1 MTDWSAALAH
11 AFQRHLVAEDES
23 KQDSPASAVVG
34 SSTTRA
40 GPRRCGTPGTTSPEA
55 LARGVVPAEPAES
68 QDFRLSGTTG
78 TTGTTQIETDLHVS
92 AEQEEADLFD
102 ERAAIV
108 EDGAGV
114 PRAWAEAFARLDL
127 LARRQGESDHR
138 WRQLMNDAGRFLD
151 RWGVE
156 AAKLGWSAIDV
167 FGNHANRSPDGP
179 TTAGLVP
186 LIMGGT
192 VVSIGHDRATICMS
206 DGGSVVY
213 LRRRLAGLSSN
224 WERAEWSEPA
234 PEGRQ

>member
-1 MTDWSAALAH
+1 MA
-11 AFQRHLVAEDES
+11 
-23 KQDSPASAVVG
+23 
-34 SSTTRA
+34 
-40 GPRRCGTPGTTSPEA
+40 
-55 LARGVVPAEPAES
+55 
-68 QDFRLSGTTG
+68 
-78 TTGTTQIETDLHVS
+78 TDLHGS
-92 AEQEEADLFD
+92 AEEEEADLFD

-127 LARRQGESDHR
+127 LARRQGESGNR

-151 RWGVE
+151 QWGVE

-179 TTAGLVP
+179 TGLVP

-192 VVSIGHDRATICMS
+192 VVSIGHDRATIRMC

-213 LRRRLAGLSSN
+213 LRRPLAGLSWN
-224 WERAEWSEPA
+224 WERAEWSGPA
-234 PEGRQ
+234 PEGRR